1 VEARLIE
8 DLLDVTRITQNK
20 IELHLEPLDLHVALQ
35 QALETCGSDIESQ
48 HLHLQ
53 LTLSAQKSRVEGD
66 FARLQQV
73 FWNLIKNAVKFT
85 GKGGQISIRSYN
97 IGPRIFVEISDTGIG
112 ILPDALSRIFKPFE
126 QGGPDLVQR
135 FGGLGLGLAISK
147 ATVEAHHGCLT
158 AKSKG
163 QDKGATFILELA
175 TIS

>member
-1 VEARLIE
+1 
-8 DLLDVTRITQNK
+8 
-20 IELHLEPLDLHVALQ
+20 
-35 QALETCGSDIESQ
+35 
-48 HLHLQ
+48 
-53 LTLSAQKSRVEGD
+53 
-66 FARLQQV
+66 
-73 FWNLIKNAVKFT
+73 
-85 GKGGQISIRSYN
+85 
-97 IGPRIFVEISDTGIG
+97 FVEISDTGIG

-163 QDKGATFILELA
+163 LDKGATFILELA